1 MDTKTP
7 DAIGFIE
14 ARGQRTYEALKDVS
28 PRWRLVGGILLALV
42 AVALAYEFFGSSVTK
57 KTPPPPPVRVARAV
71 QRTMPVV
78 EHTIGTVIANAI
90 VQVTARVSGELESAP
105 FTEGQIVQQGQLLF
119 QLDPRPFEAAVAQAQ
134 GQLGKDQASLAS
146 AQADKRRYDELYKEN
161 ATSASQRDTSDA
173 AANGLVA
180 TVQSDKAA
188 VDMAQLNLIYAAIK
202 APFTGKTG
210 PILIQPGNL
219 ITANAT
225 NPLVTLTQI
234 QPVKVSFALPQSDLP
249 RIQDRMRANKLT
261 ATIDVH
267 GPGGARLT
275 APIDFVSNAVSDQ
288 TGTIELRATFA
299 NLDYKLVPGQL
310 VDVGV
315 TLNEISKAVVVP
327 RDAVNAGPDKN
338 FVYLLDKQSKVAMV
352 PVDVLFDDGTNDA
365 VHGNIRPGDSV
376 VTEGQLRLVPGIKV
390 SVTTR
395 GNLKPP
401 SRVAPGAQ

>member
-1 MDTKTP
+1 MDIKTH

-42 AVALAYEFFGSSVTK
+42 AVALAYEFFGSSVTN

>member
-1 MDTKTP
+1 MDIKTH

-134 GQLGKDQASLAS
+134 GQLGKDQASLVS

-202 APFTGKTG
+202 APFAGKTG
-210 PILIQPGNL
+210 PILIQPGNM
-219 ITANAT
+219 ITANST
-225 NPLVTLTQI
+225 SPLVTLTQV
-234 QPVKVSFALPQSDLP
+234 QPVKVSFSLPQSDLP
-249 RIQDRMRANKLT
+249 RIQERMRADKLT

-267 GPGGARLT
+267 GPGGAHLT

-315 TLNEISKAVVVP
+315 
-327 RDAVNAGPDKN
+327 
-338 FVYLLDKQSKVAMV
+338 
-352 PVDVLFDDGTNDA
+352 
-365 VHGNIRPGDSV
+365 
-376 VTEGQLRLVPGIKV
+376 
-390 SVTTR
+390 
-395 GNLKPP
+395 
-401 SRVAPGAQ
+401 